1 MGIFGMERWKMS
13 NVHTVYGRCE
23 HNAIEYDNIITLST
37 YIAQYQYVKQSMI
50 MRGNACCR
58 ILCMCVYVGKCVYM
72 YLCLYVCM
80 HVRVYIC
87 VCESGQTKR
96 KSCDRFFYGGPV
108 GTC

>member
-1 MGIFGMERWKMS
+1 MERWKMS

-58 ILCMCVYVGKCVYM
+58 ILCMCVYVGMCVSVYI
-72 YLCLYVCM
+72 CIYVCM
-80 HVRVYIC
+80 YVCMCACIYVCASPDKQKENHVIA
-87 VCESGQTKR
+87 
-96 KSCDRFFYGGPV
+96 FFTV
-108 GTC
+108 AQ